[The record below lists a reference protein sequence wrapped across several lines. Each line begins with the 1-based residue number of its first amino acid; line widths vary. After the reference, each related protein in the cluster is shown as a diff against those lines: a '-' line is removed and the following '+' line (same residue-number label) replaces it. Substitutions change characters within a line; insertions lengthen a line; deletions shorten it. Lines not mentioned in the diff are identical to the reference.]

1 MRSLSSESTNLKDV
15 LAQKI
20 PAEIENVKA
29 FRKEHGSTK
38 VGEVTVD
45 MVSEQTSSAR
55 DIRSQLI
62 CMRTPDVRCESNA
75 MCFNPISGD

>member
-1 MRSLSSESTNLKDV
+1 MRSLSSESTSLKDV

-29 FRKEHGSTK
+29 FRKEHGKTK

-45 MVSEQTSSAR
+45 MVSVRMRSR
-55 DIRSQLI
+55 DDGASG
-62 CMRTPDVRCESNA
+62 RTAVTAVTE
-75 MCFNPISGD
+75 